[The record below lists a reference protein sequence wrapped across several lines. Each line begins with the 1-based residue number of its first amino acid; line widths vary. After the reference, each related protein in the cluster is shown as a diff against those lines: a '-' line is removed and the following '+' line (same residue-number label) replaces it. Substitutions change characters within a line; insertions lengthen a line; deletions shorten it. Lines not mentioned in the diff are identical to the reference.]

1 MRLYKHPLRT
11 NRLQTVIELT
21 SSIQEQSAW
30 RYRLRRYRKLIW
42 HFVKRDFY
50 LRHTGSAL
58 GVIWSLIVPL
68 AQLSVLSF
76 TFGSIIRVDI
86 EDFPAFVFSAL
97 LPWTW
102 FSSSLGSAG
111 TLFFNHRDLVRKPA
125 FPPAALVLINTIS
138 HLITFLISLPLLY
151 GILWW
156 YGRLVPWNPFALLS
170 LLVTQAVLIV
180 GLSFMVAT
188 WNVFYRDV
196 AQLVGIGLSLLFFLT
211 PIFYRPIVSNEYL
224 ALLALNP
231 LVPLINA
238 YRAVLL
244 EGVSPLWSSVA
255 QTGAISALICGLGYW
270 MYRRLEPDVVDTV

>member
-1 MRLYKHPLRT
+1 MRYYGH
-11 NRLQTVIELT
+11 
-21 SSIQEQSAW
+21 
-30 RYRLRRYRKLIW
+30 LIW

-68 AQLSVLSF
+68 AQLSVLCF

-86 EDFPAFVFSAL
+86 EHFPAFVFSAL

-102 FSSSLGSAG
+102 FSSSLASAG
-111 TLFFNHRDLVRKPA
+111 TLFLNHRDLVRQPA
-125 FPPAALVLINTIS
+125 FPPASLILINTGS

-151 GILWW
+151 AILWW
-156 YGRLVPWNPFALLS
+156 YGRVVLWNPFALLS
-170 LLVTQAVLIV
+170 LLITQAVLIM
-180 GLSFMVAT
+180 GMSFMIAT

-196 AQLVGIGLSLLFFLT
+196 AQLVGIALSLLFFLT

-238 YRAVLL
+238 YRAVLF
-244 EGVSPLWSSVA
+244 EGVSPLWPSLA
-255 QTGAISALICGLGYW
+255 QTAAISALIGGLGYW